1 MPSRYAEALLNE
13 RHLIDF
19 AQRCGAHFYLG
30 QAAVAKR
37 NHTLLDGRAL
47 DFGCGAAVHNH
58 FADVIG
64 QVQELADGGPAVIAG
79 AGAFEAA
86 CAFGKTEFEG
96 ARRIDAAFA
105 QFLRGKF
112 LRALA
117 IFANEANQA
126 LGHDAIQS
134 GNEIVGLDS
143 HVDETADDVGH
154 VVGVD
159 GSEHQ
164 VPGERGLNGDLRGFL
179 VADFADHDFV
189 RVVAEDG
196 AQTAGEGKTLF
207 FVDGNL
213 GDAAKLV
220 LDGVFDRD
228 DFVFVGLDFV
238 DGGVERG
245 GFAGTGR
252 AGDQHHAVRLAN
264 VAAEAA
270 GFFGREA
277 DDIEAE
283 TLEFFGESFLVQHAK
298 NGVFAM
304 AGGHNGDAQVNVAA
318 FVLHAEA
325 AVLWD
330 APFGDVQIAENLD
343 AGKNGGVPFLGNG
356 LHGVLKNA
364 VDAVL
369 DGDFGVAGLDVNIT
383 GAACERGE
391 DDGFDEANHRADGGI
406 ARQAVT
412 GDGLFAFLFFI
423 GDLKGEGFGGLLEN
437 ALGLLGAL
445 QEVADLARRGNLDG
459 QFLSEKER

>member
-19 AQRCGAHFYLG
+19 AQRCGAHFHLG

-47 DFGCGAAVHNH
+47 DFGCRAAVHNH
-58 FADVIG
+58 LADMVG
-64 QVQELADGGPAVIAG
+64 QVQEFADGSAAVIAG

-86 CAFGKTEFEG
+86 CAFGKTKFEG

-105 QFLRGKF
+105 QLLRGEF

-117 IFANEANQA
+117 IFANEANQS
-126 LGHDAIQS
+126 LGHDAVE
-134 GNEIVGLDS
+134 GRNEIVGLDA
-143 HVDETADDVGH
+143 HVDETADDVGD

-196 AQTAGEGKTLF
+196 AQTAGEGETLF

-220 LDGVFDRD
+220 FDGGFDSD
-228 DFVFVGLDFV
+228 DFVFVGFDFV

-252 AGDQHHAVRLAN
+252 AGDQHHAVGLAN

-283 TLEFFGESFLVQHAK
+283 AMEFFGKGFLVQHGK
-298 NGVFAM
+298 NGVFAV
-304 AGGHNGDAQVNVAA
+304 AGGADGNAQVNVAA
-318 FVLHAEA
+318 FVFHAEA
-325 AVLWD
+325 AVLRD
-330 APFGDVQIAENLD
+330 AAFGDVQVAENLD
-343 AGKNGGVPFLGNG
+343 AGENGGVPFLGDG
-356 LHGVLKNA
+356 LHSVLKDA
-364 VDAVL
+364 VNAVL
-369 DGDFGVAGLDVNIT
+369 DGYFSIAGLDVNVT
-383 GAACERGE
+383 GAAFQRSE
-391 DDGFDEANHRADGGI
+391 DDGFDEAHHRADGGI
-406 ARQAVT
+406 AR
-412 GDGLFAFLFFI
+412 
-423 GDLKGEGFGGLLEN
+423 
-437 ALGLLGAL
+437 
-445 QEVADLARRGNLDG
+445 
-459 QFLSEKER
+459 